1 MIKKLFVVIT
11 LATVVIACGDK
22 KKDNTDASNY
32 VGVEALVESADSL
45 VALDEVTLV
54 GKLGLC
60 PLSKE
65 DVVLAGKGT
74 LVKVVPAEGFTV
86 DTLLYGKPVAVTGK
100 LSVVELDS
108 VAVAALEAKLAEVK
122 VACEQ
127 AKAEEKTEEVK
138 DAEAPEAKGCCAKKE
153 GKSCCSAPKVGD
165 KVYTVTVTKVE
176 EFECPEKSDK
186 CCKKEEEKVAEDQ
199 QPTDEQVQEVVDKQ
213 LQEVDDEQPKE
224 QVAE

>member
-22 KKDNTDASNY
+22 KKDNTEAPKY

-60 PLSKE
+60 PVSKE

-74 LVKVVPAEGFTV
+74 LVKVVPAEGVTV
-86 DTLLYGKPVAVTGK
+86 DELLYGKAVAVTGK
-100 LSVVELDS
+100 LSVEELDS

-122 VACEQ
+122 AACEQ
-127 AKAEEKTEEVK
+127 AKAEDKDAATTEETK
-138 DAEAPEAKGCCAKKE
+138 SCCAKEE
-153 GKSCCSAPKVGD
+153 GKSCCSKPKVGD

-176 EFECPEKSDK
+176 EFVCPEKDDK
-186 CCKKEEEKVAEDQ
+186 CCKKEGEGEKVE
-199 QPTDEQVQEVVDKQ
+199 
-213 LQEVDDEQPKE
+213 EQPQEK
-224 QVAE
+224 VT